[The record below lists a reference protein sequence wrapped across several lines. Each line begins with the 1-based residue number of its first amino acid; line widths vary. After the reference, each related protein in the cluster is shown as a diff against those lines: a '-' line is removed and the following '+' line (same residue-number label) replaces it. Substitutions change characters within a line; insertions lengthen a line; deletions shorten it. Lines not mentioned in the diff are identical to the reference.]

1 MKRKFNHIISLGS
14 FCGVAMELEKKG
26 LRPASYPFDWL
37 IDDEFDKVLALMEN
51 NFKDFLD
58 SASMS
63 RENRPDVYFNS
74 KVNIHFYHDFNAI
87 DPLESQIPIQQKK
100 YGRRIK
106 RLYDDI
112 RQPTLFIRYCKTSED
127 EAFINNNKEEILK
140 FLQSYNPENQI
151 LYIMSSQTGNS
162 MSIDSSG
169 SGICLIRQPKNDFVR
184 NWIDVVPGLRHHL
197 YSVTGLSRFEILKN
211 IFLCYK
217 KKIVR
222 KIIYCNP

>member
-1 MKRKFNHIISLGS
+1 
-14 FCGVAMELEKKG
+14 MELEKKG

-222 KIIYCNP
+222 KMPRWIR

>member
-14 FCGVAMELEKKG
+14 FCSVAMELEKKG

-37 IDDEFDKVLALMEN
+37 IDDEFDKVLALIEN

-58 SASMS
+58 PASMS
-63 RENRPDVYFNS
+63 RENRPEVYFNS
-74 KVNIHFYHDFNAI
+74 KINVHFYHDFNAI
-87 DPLESQIPIQQKK
+87 DSLESQISVQQKK
-100 YGRRIK
+100 YDRRIK
-106 RLYDDI
+106 RLYEDI
-112 RQPTLFIRYCKTSED
+112 RQPTLFIRYCKTPED
-127 EAFINNNKEEILK
+127 EAYINNHTEEILK

-169 SGICLIRQPKNDFVR
+169 SGICMIRQPKNDFVR

-222 KIIYCNP
+222 KIPRWIR

>member
-1 MKRKFNHIISLGS
+1 MKRQFNHIISLGS
-14 FCGVAMELEKKG
+14 FCSVAMELEKKG

-37 IDDEFDKVLALMEN
+37 IDDELEKVLALMEN
-51 NFKDFLD
+51 NFRDFLD

-100 YGRRIK
+100 YDRRIK

-127 EAFINNNKEEILK
+127 EAYINKNKEEILK

-169 SGICLIRQPKNDFVR
+169 SGICLIRQPENDFVR
-184 NWIDVVPGLRHHL
+184 NWIDAVPGLRRHL
-197 YSVTGLSRFEILKN
+197 YSVTGLSCFDILKN
-211 IFLCYK
+211 IFICYK

-222 KIIYCNP
+222 KIQRWI

>member
-211 IFLCYK
+211 IFHCYK

-222 KIIYCNP
+222 KMPRWIR